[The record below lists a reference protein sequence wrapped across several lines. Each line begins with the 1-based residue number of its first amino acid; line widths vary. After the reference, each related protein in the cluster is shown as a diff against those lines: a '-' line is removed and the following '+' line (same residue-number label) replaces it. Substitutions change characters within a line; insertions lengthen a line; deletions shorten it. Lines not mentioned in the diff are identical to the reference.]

1 MPLWQI
7 SPAPRDL
14 ESARLDYG
22 RWSEVIVRADTAAE
36 ARILA
41 SRELGDRSRV
51 TGNETAA
58 GYAGLEDE
66 KLYHVVRLGDEAE
79 RAYKSDK
86 RREGVLSAHKRT
98 DVA

>member
-1 MPLWQI
+1 MPLWRI

-22 RWSEVIVRADTAAE
+22 RWSDVIVRAETAAR
-36 ARILA
+36 ARVLA
-41 SRELGDRSRV
+41 AAELDDRSRV

-66 KLYHVVRLGDEAE
+66 KLYHVVRLGSDVEK
-79 RAYKSDK
+79 AYPSDR
-86 RREGVLSAHKRT
+86 RREGVLRADWRT
-98 DVA
+98 DGE